1 MLQATVLGD
10 PTGATTRE
18 QSTSALTSLPIPHPG
33 ETMSVSQETA
43 SALVQELFELQ
54 RVMRRVLKASITE
67 RELSVVQMSLLSHL
81 ASVPARRAKDI
92 GAESGLGASVMSRQ
106 LSHLEKLG
114 FIERTPDPE
123 DGRAQLVQITERGR
137 TAVADNLESDTRGLI
152 ERLGALS
159 EDDAARTR
167 QDLNRLTETFLT
179 SLGLER
185 MTTHIPRVDP
195 QRPRNATTQTT
206 TTETARRLEDSVQ

>member
-1 MLQATVLGD
+1 
-10 PTGATTRE
+10 
-18 QSTSALTSLPIPHPG
+18 
-33 ETMSVSQETA
+33 MSVSQTTA

-54 RVMRRVLKASITE
+54 RVMRRVLKVFIAE
-67 RELSVVQMSLLSHL
+67 RELSVVQLSLLSHL

-114 FIERTPDPE
+114 FVERTPDPE
-123 DGRAQLVQITERGR
+123 DGRAQLVQITEPGR
-137 TAVADNLESDTRGLI
+137 TAVADYLESDTQRLI

-159 EDDAARTR
+159 EADAARTR
-167 QDLNRLTETFLT
+167 EDLNRLTEIFLT

-185 MTTHIPRVDP
+185 MTTCMPRVDP
-195 QRPRNATTQTT
+195 EGPRETTSQIT
-206 TTETARRLEDSVQ
+206 TTETAHRLEDSVQ